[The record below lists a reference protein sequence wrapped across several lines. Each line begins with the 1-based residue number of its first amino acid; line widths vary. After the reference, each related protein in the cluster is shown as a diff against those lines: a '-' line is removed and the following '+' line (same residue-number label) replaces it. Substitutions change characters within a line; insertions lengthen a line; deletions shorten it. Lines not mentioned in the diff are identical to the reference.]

1 MFAIY
6 DNQTNSPSYSTIFAT
21 GETESDAWAVLQQWG
36 VLEGTGD
43 AADYAPGCET
53 WSCVPCSEAVHRSDG
68 QTAWTMCAD
77 GIARLDSE
85 FVSPED
91 FCDAHEF
98 TADNYPE
105 EDCDAANAELLRLAS
120 DPANIHYLLV
130 DSNGCYVRDGRDL
143 CDRANNNI

>member
-21 GETESDAWAVLQQWG
+21 GLTIDDAWAVLQHWG
-36 VLEGTGD
+36 AEEGNEDVDCTPTGS
-43 AADYAPGCET
+43 
-53 WSCVPCSEAVHRSDG
+53 WSCVPCSKAIHLSDG
-68 QTAWTMCAD
+68 QTPWTLCAD

-85 FVSPED
+85 FVSPEN

-105 EDCDAANAELLRLAS
+105 ADCDCANAELLRLAS
-120 DPANIHYLLV
+120 DPANIGYLLV
-130 DSNGCYVRDGRDL
+130 DSNGIYLRDGRDL
-143 CDRANNNI
+143 CDRANDNI